1 MLLELYIRDVLV
13 LIFLVHYKVLTI
25 FEFFRKQFS
34 KKFRITRFKKSASS
48 CMSLVN
54 SILMIKFNENYEC
67 LPLLVDHMRIEII
80 HPTIEK
86 TFFLIVTSQL

>member
-13 LIFLVHYKVLTI
+13 LVLWCITRFLQYLNFLESNSQKT
-25 FEFFRKQFS
+25 
-34 KKFRITRFKKSASS
+34 FRITRFKKSASS
-48 CMSLVN
+48 CRCLVS
-54 SILMIKFNENYEC
+54 SILLIKFKENYEC

-86 TFFLIVTSQL
+86 